1 MSILLLAKGFSLGLG
16 MILPI
21 GAQNSMILNNGINRN
36 FHLTTA
42 ALFAIYDVSLI
53 ALGVFASGF
62 LMNTSDLMYSA
73 ITWGGILFLLAYG
86 AMSFKQA
93 LSINSEDSNPTVN
106 KKSLKYVVI
115 ASLLV
120 TFLNP
125 HVYIDTVM
133 VLGSVSGQYHGTAKI
148 YFVLGLMS
156 ASVVWF
162 FCLAIGAA
170 KLSVYLSRPKV
181 KRAIDL
187 IIGLIMCLVA
197 YSLFDSWWTKFYS

>member
-1 MSILLLAKGFSLGLG
+1 MSILVLAKGFSLGLS

-42 ALFAIYDVSLI
+42 TLFAIYDISLI
-53 ALGVFASGF
+53 GLGVIASGT

-73 ITWGGILFLLAYG
+73 LTWAGILFLLAYG
-86 AMSFKQA
+86 SMSFKQA
-93 LSINSEDSNPTVN
+93 FTLNNADVN
-106 KKSLKYVVI
+106 QAAKKKSLKYVLI
-115 ASLLV
+115 TSLLV

-133 VLGSVSGQYHGTAKI
+133 VLGSVSSQYHGSAKV

-162 FCLAIGAA
+162 YCLAIGAA

-181 KRAIDL
+181 KQSIDV
-187 IIGLIMCLVA
+187 IIGLIMWLVA
-197 YSLFDSWWTKFYS
+197 YSLFDSWSVKFYG